1 MAEALRIKTRAVK
14 VCDYRSVD
22 ISEYAVGFT
31 PDEEQYERD
40 LARVLKRYGTKQE
53 AQIVED
59 GDTVTL
65 ICVSELPRYNKT
77 GLPVIVGKG
86 LFGKDIED
94 ALVGM
99 KKGETKTV
107 FVDGKPVEITVSRII
122 HTVLPELTDENVAS
136 FGMDDIST
144 VRELRRSLIKKQVEG
159 FVLEGENADMASA
172 FVWQEVARNSVIER
186 DPDEYAHILKKAE
199 EKIGGFKAEQTE
211 GMDHD
216 SLVSI
221 FVSELDLAAIGAE
234 MMERDGILLTTDDYN
249 AYIDKHCE
257 AYPDRSREDIS
268 ADHTVLD
275 YAIENFANYLAGAID
290 RYVADCFKELLTKD
304 I

>member
-1 MAEALRIKTRAVK
+1 MAEALRIKTRAAK
-14 VCDYRSVD
+14 TYDYRSVD

-53 AQIVED
+53 AQIVEY

-65 ICVSELPRYNKT
+65 TCVSELPRYNKT

-99 KKGETKTV
+99 RNGETKTAL
-107 FVDGKPVEITVSRII
+107 VDEKPVEITVSRIV

-136 FGMDDIST
+136 FGMEGIST

-159 FVLEGENADMASA
+159 FVLEDENADMASA
-172 FVWQEVARNSVIER
+172 FIWQEVARNSVIER
-186 DPDEYAHILKKAE
+186 DPEEYAHILKKAE
-199 EKIGGFKAEQTE
+199 RKIGDFAAEQTE

-216 SLVSI
+216 SLVNI
-221 FVSELDLAAIGAE
+221 FVSELDLAAIGAD
-234 MMERDGILLTTDDYN
+234 MMEKDGTCLTVEDYN
-249 AYIDKHCE
+249 SYIDKLCE
-257 AYPDRSREDIS
+257 AYPDRRREDIA

-290 RYVADCFKELLTKD
+290 RYVADCFKELLTKG